1 MCWFYAFFCDKG
13 KRRNDVEKGFG
24 KMQTQN
30 RLLDEIAGM
39 ALKALG
45 RLDKLGDPL
54 QKMKDLCELP
64 EKFKSLEKEIEIL
77 SQKIDASEKDA

>member
-1 MCWFYAFFCDKG
+1 
-13 KRRNDVEKGFG
+13 
-24 KMQTQN
+24 MQTQN

-64 EKFKSLEKEIEIL
+64 EKIKSLEKEIEIL
-77 SQKIDASEKDA
+77 SQKINSSEKDA

>member
-1 MCWFYAFFCDKG
+1 
-13 KRRNDVEKGFG
+13 
-24 KMQTQN
+24 MQTQN

-64 EKFKSLEKEIEIL
+64 EKFKSLEREIEIL
-77 SQKIDASEKDA
+77 SQKIDSSEKDA